1 MSKTPRVAGF
11 SRAAGGLGW
20 VGLLLASTLVAGGCV
35 RSARIEVPPT
45 LPNTTREQFLTLR
58 WALER
63 VGGAVRAVGMAEST
77 AGSQWDATIAFEGL
91 DEQGQVVSQ
100 GSSIIRPGFGA
111 GPTAFAVELVQ
122 QGRER
127 EFRLRVVRAQQYSRP
142 GR

>member
-1 MSKTPRVAGF
+1 MAGL
-11 SRAAGGLGW
+11 SRTAGRLGW
-20 VGLLLASTLVAGGCV
+20 VGLLLLAFTLVAGGCV
-35 RSARIEVPPT
+35 WSPRIEVPPT

-77 AGSQWDATIAFEGL
+77 GGSQWDATIAFEGL
-91 DEQGQVVSQ
+91 DEQGRVVSQ
-100 GSSIIRPGFGA
+100 GSSIIRPGFDA

-127 EFRLRVVRAQQYSRP
+127 EFRLRVVRGQQYSLP